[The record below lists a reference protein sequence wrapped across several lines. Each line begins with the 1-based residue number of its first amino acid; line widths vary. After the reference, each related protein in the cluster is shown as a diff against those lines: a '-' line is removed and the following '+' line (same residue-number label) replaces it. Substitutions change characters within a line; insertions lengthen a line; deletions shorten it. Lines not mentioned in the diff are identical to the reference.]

1 MGTGGPTGKHAIDG
15 SVNLCWS
22 LKPRIIQGLEQLLEK
37 QQALLK
43 ANKGARFTVWLAWL
57 WAASCHWANVLSKSQ
72 CWLKEWTQQI
82 FLASPLPP
90 LIYVFNDQ
98 KQQNSSCAFTS
109 TKYEMLQWKLTWG
122 FPLGY
127 MNIKT
132 FCGKMLFRGREKIRL
147 GFSCFNSSPD
157 TSSFTW
163 SRSALFLN
171 LCNKRGIHISLW
183 YVSLWYFAEDQV
195 PMFPL
200 RGADFLE
207 NYISHKASKHWS
219 FFGHMMPVLFG

>member
-1 MGTGGPTGKHAIDG
+1 M
-15 SVNLCWS
+15 
-22 LKPRIIQGLEQLLEK
+22 QGLEQLLEK

-43 ANKGARFTVWLAWL
+43 ANKGARFTVWLAWM

-132 FCGKMLFRGREKIRL
+132 FCGKMLFRGREKNKT
-147 GFSCFNSSPD
+147 GFQLLQFQPRYILFYMISKCFISKSVQQKRNSH
-157 TSSFTW
+157 FFMVCFFMVLCR
-163 SRSALFLN
+163 RSGA
-171 LCNKRGIHISLW
+171 H
-183 YVSLWYFAEDQV
+183 V
-195 PMFPL
+195 P
-200 RGADFLE
+200 
-207 NYISHKASKHWS
+207 S
-219 FFGHMMPVLFG
+219 